1 MLNFENLDEKFVRIV
16 NSSQWKELQEKFN
29 NCPDIY
35 VLGHGGNLAVADHA
49 AVDITRLSNG
59 TKNAMCPGSAVVAT
73 SLINDTS
80 FDQWMVAWL
89 QQRTSTR
96 TKGQMK
102 KSLVYGISSSGTS
115 KDVIKALQ
123 WASDNGMET
132 CLLTAKPIPGKIKG
146 LTQVLLGV
154 DYYHTAE
161 CLSLLLQYQLTHGS
175 GKECPPIG
183 QNSPEEL
190 EKLNWNKG
198 IRKHSYPDEEINLG
212 IDFDGVI
219 HNNDKGFYDGTIYG
233 DPIEGTEDALK
244 TLADKY
250 TLICYTA
257 KAKPD
262 RMLIN
267 GKTGTELVWEWLKK
281 HKFDK
286 YISKVTSEKPRAVA
300 YIDDKAI
307 RFSNWD
313 HCLASLESA
322 IAAEELISAFTITP
336 DAILNTPALVNPT
349 SPLGTTGLK
358 LVPSAT
364 MIAVSVL
371 VPIVKSSPEIVK
383 SPVTTTLPPNVA
395 LPASDIS
402 KVKAVTS
409 EPPSLPL
416 IYKSLSDTLVCI
428 VTSLDELNIRRTSVP
443 SSS

>member
-1 MLNFENLDEKFVRIV
+1 MMNIENIGHRFTEIV
-16 NSSQWKELQEKFN
+16 NTPEWEELQEKYN
-29 NCPDIY
+29 KCDDIY
-35 VLGHGGNLAVADHA
+35 VLGHGGNMGVADHT
-49 AVDITRLSNG
+49 AVDMTRLSNG
-59 TKNAMCPGSAVVAT
+59 TKNAMCPGSCVVAT

-96 TKGQMK
+96 TKDQMK

-132 CLLTAKPIPGKIKG
+132 CLLTAKPIPGNIKG

-154 DYYHTAE
+154 EYYHTAD
-161 CLSLLLQYQLTHGS
+161 CLSILLQYQLTHGS

-198 IRKHSYPDEEINLG
+198 IRQHSYPDEEINLG

-233 DPIEGTEDALK
+233 DSIEGTKDALK
-244 TLADKY
+244 KLADKY

-262 RMLIN
+262 RGLVN

-300 YIDDKAI
+300 YIDDKAV

-313 HCLASLESA
+313 HCFASLE
-322 IAAEELISAFTITP
+322 AAKII
-336 DAILNTPALVNPT
+336 
-349 SPLGTTGLK
+349 
-358 LVPSAT
+358 
-364 MIAVSVL
+364 
-371 VPIVKSSPEIVK
+371 
-383 SPVTTTLPPNVA
+383 
-395 LPASDIS
+395 
-402 KVKAVTS
+402 
-409 EPPSLPL
+409 
-416 IYKSLSDTLVCI
+416 
-428 VTSLDELNIRRTSVP
+428 
-443 SSS
+443 